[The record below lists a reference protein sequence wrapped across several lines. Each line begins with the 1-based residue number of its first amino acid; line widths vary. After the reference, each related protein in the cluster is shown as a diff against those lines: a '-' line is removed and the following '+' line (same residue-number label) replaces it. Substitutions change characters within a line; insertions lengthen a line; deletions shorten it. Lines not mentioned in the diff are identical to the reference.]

1 MGKARNEDCGPMD
14 LNSLQFNIIRLELEE
29 DASHTALSLVYMAI
43 VYFLWP
49 CRSRSALSGT
59 RPLLVSMVYV
69 YQSFPSS
76 LSDLTNSAA
85 IHLPRPKSI
94 PALVKWNYHSP
105 RTRIDFAIRPMPLAT
120 NCQVRQ
126 TARAC

>member
-69 YQSFPSS
+69 YQSFPRET
-76 LSDLTNSAA
+76 LIYGEL
-85 IHLPRPKSI
+85 
-94 PALVKWNYHSP
+94 
-105 RTRIDFAIRPMPLAT
+105 
-120 NCQVRQ
+120 
-126 TARAC
+126 

>member
-69 YQSFPSS
+69 YQSFPRDG
-76 LSDLTNSAA
+76 LKNGVLDVLMN
-85 IHLPRPKSI
+85 
-94 PALVKWNYHSP
+94 
-105 RTRIDFAIRPMPLAT
+105 
-120 NCQVRQ
+120 
-126 TARAC
+126 

>member
-69 YQSFPSS
+69 FQSFPSS
-76 LSDLTNSAA
+76 LSDLTVRRERHRAYGEIYSRSRRMVVPFDESGDRFG
-85 IHLPRPKSI
+85 PRQMNRS
-94 PALVKWNYHSP
+94 
-105 RTRIDFAIRPMPLAT
+105 RIG
-120 NCQVRQ
+120 
-126 TARAC
+126 

>member
-69 YQSFPSS
+69 FQSFPSREMLFAGHPTLGS
-76 LSDLTNSAA
+76 CVAWLHAGGVPK
-85 IHLPRPKSI
+85 HL
-94 PALVKWNYHSP
+94 A
-105 RTRIDFAIRPMPLAT
+105 
-120 NCQVRQ
+120 
-126 TARAC
+126 